1 MTQNGDPTNIA
12 PALNSLRVP
21 LGDLTLDQANAR
33 KHDARNLAA
42 IGDSLTRFGQR
53 LPVVVQKQGM
63 VVRAGNGRVEAAR
76 ALGWS
81 EVAAVVVDESN
92 VDATA
97 YALVDNRTAELA
109 EWDDETLRA
118 TLAALEAD
126 EAIPAGWTD
135 DELAEIFGSADE
147 NLGDV
152 EEDQVPEVP
161 DEPTAKRGQLWE
173 LGRHRVLCGDST
185 KAEDVARLGMGS
197 ASIVADPPYGMR
209 LDADFSGMVNKLEFA
224 QAKGIKSGR
233 KYDNVI
239 GDDTDFDASAVLR
252 HASPTEQFWFGADYY
267 ASTLP
272 DAEHGGAWLVWDKR
286 LDESADRMF
295 GSCFELV
302 WSSRKCK
309 RDMLRHKWAGIF
321 GTEKEPQRGRQHPNQ
336 KPVVLLADILD
347 RFEGDVYDPFL
358 GSGTTLI
365 AAEQLG
371 RTCYGIEIEPRYVDV
386 IIQRWENLTGETAVL
401 AGAGAAEELLA

>member
-173 LGRHRVLCGDST
+173 LGDHRVLCGDLFDLPPDLGWT
-185 KAEDVARLGMGS
+185 AEACVM
-197 ASIVADPPYGMR
+197 DPPYVFAMGSTMAENSKAGGWSNS
-209 LDADFSGMVNKLEFA
+209 LNQSHWFSKML
-224 QAKGIKSGR
+224 R
-233 KYDNVI
+233 
-239 GDDTDFDASAVLR
+239 AVLEIMPR
-252 HASPTEQFWFGADYY
+252 GLIWQCLNWRSVPVVMKGALETGLEVQSL
-267 ASTLP
+267 A
-272 DAEHGGAWLVWDKR
+272 VWDKEWIGPGGPKGLR
-286 LDESADRMF
+286 PSYELIALYCVGARVEDR
-295 GSCFELV
+295 GV
-302 WSSRKCK
+302 PDVVRVPWSPGK
-309 RDMLRHKWAGIF
+309 RTSGHGAEKPPDLMAWCIKHSPAG
-321 GTEKEPQRGRQHPNQ
+321 
-336 KPVVLLADILD
+336 AIL
-347 RFEGDVYDPFL
+347 DPFL